1 MRLFRSRLARGV
13 FALAV
18 VVAVGITGYMV
29 VEGWSLLDSA
39 YMTIITLTTVGYEE
53 VHPLSS
59 TGRIFTIFL
68 MVAGVGVMLYV
79 LTSVVNLAVAHE
91 VGSLFRRR
99 KLKTRIAKLK
109 GHFIVCGFGRVGR
122 VVASTLQSE
131 SVPVI
136 VVDNEAEALAEA
148 EDLGLLSLQGDATRD
163 ADLISAQIDKAVGLI
178 AATGDDGEN
187 VYITLT
193 ARGLNPGLHVV
204 ARASRPEAGEKLRQ
218 GRSEQ
223 CGFAILDRW
232 EGDGPHCDG
241 DGQVNVCYRQFKGE
255 RRHEVCCSI
264 RITGCSELSQ
274 LFEET
279 FFDRLGV

>member
-39 YMTIITLTTVGYEE
+39 YMTILTLTTVGYEE

-91 VGSLFRRR
+91 VWSLFRRR

-131 SVPVI
+131 SVPVN
-136 VVDNEAEALAEA
+136 VVDSEAEALAEA
-148 EDLGLLSLQGDATRD
+148 EDLGLLSLQGDTTRD

-193 ARGLNPGLHVV
+193 ARGLTPGLYVV
-204 ARASRPEAGEKLRQ
+204 ATASRPEAEEKLRRAGANSVVSPYSIG
-218 GRSEQ
+218 GREMALTAM
-223 CGFAILDRW
+223 GMA
-232 EGDGPHCDG
+232 
-241 DGQVNVCYRQFKGE
+241 K
-255 RRHEVCCSI
+255 
-264 RITGCSELSQ
+264 
-274 LFEET
+274 
-279 FFDRLGV
+279 

>member
-1 MRLFRSRLARGV
+1 MRLFRSRLTRGV

-18 VVAVGITGYMV
+18 VVTVGIVGYMV
-29 VEGWSLLDSA
+29 IEGWSLLDAA
-39 YMTIITLTTVGYEE
+39 YMTIVTFTTVGYEE

-79 LTSVVNLAVAHE
+79 LTTVVNLAVAHE

-99 KLKTRIAKLK
+99 KLKTRISKLK

-122 VVASTLQSE
+122 VVAFTLQGE

-136 VVDNEAEALAEA
+136 VIDKQAEAFAEA
-148 EDLGLLSLQGDATRD
+148 EDLGLLYLQGDATRD
-163 ADLISAQIDKAVGLI
+163 ADLISAQIDKAVGLV
-178 AATGDDGEN
+178 AATGDDSEN

-204 ARASRPEAGEKLRQ
+204 ARTSRPEAEEKLRRAGADSVVSPYSIG
-218 GRSEQ
+218 GREM
-223 CGFAILDRW
+223 AL
-232 EGDGPHCDG
+232 
-241 DGQVNVCYRQFKGE
+241 
-255 RRHEVCCSI
+255 
-264 RITGCSELSQ
+264 TAM
-274 LFEET
+274 
-279 FFDRLGV
+279 GVAK

>member
-18 VVAVGITGYMV
+18 VVAVGIVGYMV
-29 VEGWSLLDSA
+29 IEGWSLLDAA

-59 TGRIFTIFL
+59 TGRIFTILL

-79 LTSVVNLAVAHE
+79 LTTVVNLAVAHE

-99 KLKTRIAKLK
+99 KLKTRISKLK

-122 VVASTLQSE
+122 VVASTLQGE

-136 VVDNEAEALAEA
+136 VIDKQAEAFAEA
-148 EDLGLLSLQGDATRD
+148 EDLGLLYLQGDATRD
-163 ADLISAQIDKAVGLI
+163 ADLISAQIDKAVGLV
-178 AATGDDGEN
+178 AATGDDSEN

-204 ARASRPEAGEKLRQ
+204 ARASRPEAEEKLRRAGADSVVSPYSIG
-218 GRSEQ
+218 GREMALTAM
-223 CGFAILDRW
+223 GIA
-232 EGDGPHCDG
+232 
-241 DGQVNVCYRQFKGE
+241 K
-255 RRHEVCCSI
+255 
-264 RITGCSELSQ
+264 
-274 LFEET
+274 
-279 FFDRLGV
+279 

>member
-1 MRLFRSRLARGV
+1 MAKVRLFRSRLARGV

-39 YMTIITLTTVGYEE
+39 YMTILTLTTVGYEE

-99 KLKTRIAKLK
+99 RMRAQMAKLND
-109 GHFIVCGFGRVGR
+109 HFIVCGFGRVGR
-122 VVASTLQSE
+122 EVASTLGEE
-131 SVPVI
+131 SVEVI
-136 VVDNEAEALAEA
+136 VVGKDTEVLVEVEKGGMLA
-148 EDLGLLSLQGDATRD
+148 LQGDATRD
-163 ADLISAQIDKAVGLI
+163 ADLISAQIDKVVGLV

-204 ARASRPEAGEKLRQ
+204 ARASRPEAEEKLRRAGANSVVSPYSIG
-218 GRSEQ
+218 GRDMALTAM
-223 CGFAILDRW
+223 GMA
-232 EGDGPHCDG
+232 
-241 DGQVNVCYRQFKGE
+241 K
-255 RRHEVCCSI
+255 
-264 RITGCSELSQ
+264 
-274 LFEET
+274 
-279 FFDRLGV
+279 

>member
-18 VVAVGITGYMV
+18 VVTVGITGYMV
-29 VEGWSLLDSA
+29 IEGWSLLDAA
-39 YMTIITLTTVGYEE
+39 YMTIVTFTTVGYEE

-79 LTSVVNLAVAHE
+79 LTTVVNLAVAHE
-91 VGSLFRRR
+91 VGILFRRR

-122 VVASTLQSE
+122 VVASTLQGE

-136 VVDNEAEALAEA
+136 VVDNEAEAYAEA
-148 EDLGLLSLQGDATRD
+148 EDLGLLFLQGDATRD
-163 ADLISAQIDKAVGLI
+163 ADLISAQIDKAVGLV
-178 AATGDDGEN
+178 AATGDDSEN

-204 ARASRPEAGEKLRQ
+204 ARASRPEAEEKLRRAGADQ
-218 GRSEQ
+218 VVSPYAIGGRQMALTAMEI
-223 CGFAILDRW
+223 G
-232 EGDGPHCDG
+232 
-241 DGQVNVCYRQFKGE
+241 K
-255 RRHEVCCSI
+255 
-264 RITGCSELSQ
+264 
-274 LFEET
+274 
-279 FFDRLGV
+279 

>member
-1 MRLFRSRLARGV
+1 MAKVRLFRSGLARGV

-18 VVAVGITGYMV
+18 VVTVGIAGYMV
-29 VEGWSLLDSA
+29 IEGWSLLDAA
-39 YMTIITLTTVGYEE
+39 YMTILTFTTVGYEE

-59 TGRIFTIFL
+59 AGRIFTIFL
-68 MVAGVGVMLYV
+68 MVTGVGVMLYV

-109 GHFIVCGFGRVGR
+109 SQFIVCGFGRVGR
-122 VVASTLQSE
+122 VVASTLQGE

-148 EDLGLLSLQGDATRD
+148 EELGLLSLQGDATRD
-163 ADLISAQIDKAVGLI
+163 ANLMSVQIDKAVGLI

-204 ARASRPEAGEKLRQ
+204 ARASKPEAEEKLRRAGANSVGSPYSIG
-218 GRSEQ
+218 GRAMALTAM
-223 CGFAILDRW
+223 GMA
-232 EGDGPHCDG
+232 
-241 DGQVNVCYRQFKGE
+241 K
-255 RRHEVCCSI
+255 
-264 RITGCSELSQ
+264 
-274 LFEET
+274 
-279 FFDRLGV
+279 

>member
-1 MRLFRSRLARGV
+1 MAKVRLFRSRLARGV

-39 YMTIITLTTVGYEE
+39 YMTILTLTTVGYEE

-99 KLKTRIAKLK
+99 RMRAQMAKLND
-109 GHFIVCGFGRVGR
+109 HFIVCGFGRVGR
-122 VVASTLQSE
+122 EVASTLGEE
-131 SVPVI
+131 SVEVI
-136 VVDNEAEALAEA
+136 VVGKDTEVLVEVEKGGMLA
-148 EDLGLLSLQGDATRD
+148 LQGDATRD
-163 ADLISAQIDKAVGLI
+163 ADLISAQIDKVVGLV

-193 ARGLNPGLHVV
+193 ARGLTPGLYVV
-204 ARASRPEAGEKLRQ
+204 ATASRPEAEEKLRRAGANSVVSPYSIG
-218 GRSEQ
+218 GRDMALTAM
-223 CGFAILDRW
+223 GMA
-232 EGDGPHCDG
+232 
-241 DGQVNVCYRQFKGE
+241 K
-255 RRHEVCCSI
+255 
-264 RITGCSELSQ
+264 
-274 LFEET
+274 
-279 FFDRLGV
+279 

>member
-1 MRLFRSRLARGV
+1 MAKVRLFRSRLARGV

-59 TGRIFTIFL
+59 NGRIFTIFL
-68 MVAGVGVMLYV
+68 MVSGVGVMLYV

-109 GHFIVCGFGRVGR
+109 GQFIVCGFGRVGR

-148 EDLGLLSLQGDATRD
+148 EELGLLSLQGDATRD
-163 ADLISAQIDKAVGLI
+163 TDLISAQIDKAVSLI

-204 ARASRPEAGEKLRQ
+204 ARASRPEAEEKLRRAGANSVVSPYSIG
-218 GRSEQ
+218 GREMALTAM
-223 CGFAILDRW
+223 GMA
-232 EGDGPHCDG
+232 
-241 DGQVNVCYRQFKGE
+241 K
-255 RRHEVCCSI
+255 
-264 RITGCSELSQ
+264 
-274 LFEET
+274 
-279 FFDRLGV
+279 

>member
-1 MRLFRSRLARGV
+1 MAKVRLFRSRLARGV

-29 VEGWSLLDSA
+29 IEGWSLLDAA

-91 VGSLFRRR
+91 VWSLFRRR

-109 GHFIVCGFGRVGR
+109 SHFIVCGFGRVGR
-122 VVASTLQSE
+122 VVASTLQGE
-131 SVPVI
+131 SVSVI
-136 VVDNEAEALAEA
+136 VVDNKADALAEA
-148 EDLGLLSLQGDATRD
+148 EELGLLSLQGDATRD

-204 ARASRPEAGEKLRQ
+204 ARASRPEAEEKLRRAGANSVVSPYSIG
-218 GRSEQ
+218 GREMALTAM
-223 CGFAILDRW
+223 GMA
-232 EGDGPHCDG
+232 
-241 DGQVNVCYRQFKGE
+241 K
-255 RRHEVCCSI
+255 
-264 RITGCSELSQ
+264 
-274 LFEET
+274 
-279 FFDRLGV
+279 

>member
-1 MRLFRSRLARGV
+1 MRLFRSRLTRGV

-18 VVAVGITGYMV
+18 VVTVGITGYMV
-29 VEGWSLLDSA
+29 IEGWSLLDAA

-53 VHPLSS
+53 VNPLSS

-79 LTSVVNLAVAHE
+79 LTTVVNLAVAHE
-91 VGSLFRRR
+91 VGILFRRR
-99 KLKTRIAKLK
+99 KLKTRISKLR
-109 GHFIVCGFGRVGR
+109 GHFIVCGFGRGGR
-122 VVASTLQSE
+122 VVASTLQGE

-148 EDLGLLSLQGDATRD
+148 EDLGLLSLQGNATRD

-204 ARASRPEAGEKLRQ
+204 ARASRPEAEEKLRRAGANSVVSPYSIG
-218 GRSEQ
+218 GREMALTAM
-223 CGFAILDRW
+223 GMA
-232 EGDGPHCDG
+232 
-241 DGQVNVCYRQFKGE
+241 K
-255 RRHEVCCSI
+255 
-264 RITGCSELSQ
+264 
-274 LFEET
+274 
-279 FFDRLGV
+279 

>member
-18 VVAVGITGYMV
+18 VVAVGIVGYMV
-29 VEGWSLLDSA
+29 IEGWSLLDAA

-59 TGRIFTIFL
+59 TGRIFTILL

-79 LTSVVNLAVAHE
+79 LTTVVNLAVAHE

-99 KLKTRIAKLK
+99 KLKTRISKLK

-122 VVASTLQSE
+122 VVASTLQGE

-136 VVDNEAEALAEA
+136 VIDKQAEAFAEA
-148 EDLGLLSLQGDATRD
+148 EDLGLLYLQGDATRD
-163 ADLISAQIDKAVGLI
+163 ADLISAQIDKAVGLV
-178 AATGDDGEN
+178 AATGDDSEN

-193 ARGLNPGLHVV
+193 ARGLNPGLHIV
-204 ARASRPEAGEKLRQ
+204 ARASRPEAEEKLRRAGADSVVSPYSIG
-218 GRSEQ
+218 GREMALTAM
-223 CGFAILDRW
+223 GIA
-232 EGDGPHCDG
+232 
-241 DGQVNVCYRQFKGE
+241 K
-255 RRHEVCCSI
+255 
-264 RITGCSELSQ
+264 
-274 LFEET
+274 
-279 FFDRLGV
+279 

>member
-1 MRLFRSRLARGV
+1 MRLFRSRLTRGV

-18 VVAVGITGYMV
+18 VVAVGIVGYMV
-29 VEGWSLLDSA
+29 IEGWSLLDAA

-91 VGSLFRRR
+91 VGILFRRR
-99 KLKTRIAKLK
+99 KLKTRISKLK

-122 VVASTLQSE
+122 VVASTLQGE

-136 VVDNEAEALAEA
+136 VIDKETEAFTEA
-148 EDLGLLSLQGDATRD
+148 EDLGLLVLQGDATRD
-163 ADLISAQIDKAVGLI
+163 ADLISAQIDKAVGLV
-178 AATGDDGEN
+178 AATGDDSEN

-204 ARASRPEAGEKLRQ
+204 ARASRPEAEEKSRRA
-218 GRSEQ
+218 GADSVVSPYS
-223 CGFAILDRW
+223 DRW
-232 EGDGPHCDG
+232 EGNGPYCNG
-241 DGQVNVCYRQFKGE
+241 DSQVNVC
-255 RRHEVCCSI
+255 
-264 RITGCSELSQ
+264 
-274 LFEET
+274 
-279 FFDRLGV
+279 

>member
-1 MRLFRSRLARGV
+1 MAKVRLFRSRLARGV

-39 YMTIITLTTVGYEE
+39 YMTILTLTTVGYEE

-91 VGSLFRRR
+91 VWSLFRRR

-136 VVDNEAEALAEA
+136 VVDSEAEALA

-193 ARGLNPGLHVV
+193 ARGLTPGLYVV
-204 ARASRPEAGEKLRQ
+204 ATASRPEAEEKLRRAGANSVVSPYSIG
-218 GRSEQ
+218 GR
-223 CGFAILDRW
+223 GMALTAM
-232 EGDGPHCDG
+232 GTA
-241 DGQVNVCYRQFKGE
+241 K
-255 RRHEVCCSI
+255 
-264 RITGCSELSQ
+264 
-274 LFEET
+274 
-279 FFDRLGV
+279 

>member
-1 MRLFRSRLARGV
+1 MAKVRLFRSRLARGV

-18 VVAVGITGYMV
+18 VVTVGITGYMV
-29 VEGWSLLDSA
+29 IEGWSLLDAA
-39 YMTIITLTTVGYEE
+39 YMTILTFTTVGYEE

-59 TGRIFTIFL
+59 AGRIFTICL
-68 MVAGVGVMLYV
+68 MVTGVGVMLYV
-79 LTSVVNLAVAHE
+79 LTTVVNLAVAHE
-91 VGSLFRRR
+91 VWSLFRRR

-109 GHFIVCGFGRVGR
+109 SHFIVCGFGRVGR

-193 ARGLNPGLHVV
+193 ARGLTPGLHVV
-204 ARASRPEAGEKLRQ
+204 ATASRPEAEEKLRRAGANQ
-218 GRSEQ
+218 VISPYSIGGREMALTAM
-223 CGFAILDRW
+223 GMA
-232 EGDGPHCDG
+232 
-241 DGQVNVCYRQFKGE
+241 K
-255 RRHEVCCSI
+255 
-264 RITGCSELSQ
+264 
-274 LFEET
+274 
-279 FFDRLGV
+279 

>member
-18 VVAVGITGYMV
+18 VVAVGIVGYMV
-29 VEGWSLLDSA
+29 IEGWSLLDAA

-59 TGRIFTIFL
+59 TGRIFTILL

-79 LTSVVNLAVAHE
+79 LTTVVNLAVAHE

-99 KLKTRIAKLK
+99 KLKTRISKLK

-122 VVASTLQSE
+122 VVASTLQGE

-136 VVDNEAEALAEA
+136 VIDKQAEAFAEA
-148 EDLGLLSLQGDATRD
+148 EDLGLLYLQGDATRD
-163 ADLISAQIDKAVGLI
+163 ADLISAQIDKAVGLV
-178 AATGDDGEN
+178 AATGDDSEN

-193 ARGLNPGLHVV
+193 ARGLNPDLHIV
-204 ARASRPEAGEKLRQ
+204 ARASRPEAE
-218 GRSEQ
+218 
-223 CGFAILDRW
+223 
-232 EGDGPHCDG
+232 
-241 DGQVNVCYRQFKGE
+241 
-255 RRHEVCCSI
+255 
-264 RITGCSELSQ
+264 
-274 LFEET
+274 
-279 FFDRLGV
+279 